1 MLRMKAFSI
10 WMVAVWAVALT
21 NVHTRAAEPAH
32 AVVRLDPALD
42 QIVSADA
49 RFEMLKADYFGLT
62 EGPVWIQQG
71 RTGYLLFSDI
81 GANVIY
87 KWTPDGT
94 LSVFLDKSGYTGELA
109 AIGFQ
114 GFMANNGRLNIGN
127 FGSNGIIVDP
137 QGRLIFCAQ
146 GDRAIVRIEKDGK
159 RTVIAD
165 RYEGKR
171 LSRPND
177 LVLKSDGAIYF
188 TDQRP
193 ANNPTIELPAS
204 GVFLVKNGTVKLLL
218 DDYRTPNGLAFSP
231 DEKYLYVNDT
241 QRSLI
246 MRYDVQKDDTIAN
259 GRVFID
265 MSSDKTPGNPDGM
278 KVDARGNVY
287 CTGPG
292 GVWIMSPEGK
302 HLGTILVPEPRA
314 TNMNFGDADGK
325 TLYITDRRS
334 LGRIRLKIQGALWK
348 PAS

>member
-1 MLRMKAFSI
+1 MKTSPI
-10 WMVAVWAVALT
+10 SLVAALAVALT
-21 NVHTRAAEPAH
+21 NAQTRAAEPEH
-32 AVVRLDPALD
+32 AVVRIDPALD
-42 QIVSADA
+42 QILAAGA
-49 RFEMLKADYFGLT
+49 RLEMLRTDYFGLT

-81 GANVIY
+81 GANVVY
-87 KWTPDGT
+87 KWMPDGG
-94 LSVFLDKSGYTGELA
+94 LSVFLDKSGYTGDLGA
-109 AIGFQ
+109 AGFQ
-114 GFMANNGRLNIGN
+114 GFMASNGRLNIGN
-127 FGSNGIIVDP
+127 FGSNGIIADP
-137 QGRLIFCAQ
+137 QGRLILCAQ

-159 RTVIAD
+159 RTVLASQ
-165 RYEGKR
+165 YQGKR

-188 TDQRP
+188 TDPRP
-193 ANNPTIELPAS
+193 ANNPSMELPKPA
-204 GVFLVKNGTVKLLL
+204 VFLIKNGTVKLLL

-265 MSSDKTPGNPDGM
+265 MSGDKTPGNPDGM

-292 GVWIMSPEGK
+292 GVWIISPEGK
-302 HLGTILVPEPRA
+302 HLGTILLPERA

-334 LGRIRLKIQGALWK
+334 LGRIRLKVAGALWK
-348 PAS
+348 PAP